1 MSLVQVADLAARLD
15 DPDLRVCDVRWF
27 LGRPGDGRRAYEAG
41 HIPGAGFLDIDG
53 DLAAPPGP
61 GRHPLP
67 HPASF
72 LATLAARG
80 IGTRHTV
87 VAYDDSNGSI
97 AVRLWWMLEALGHRR
112 VGLLDGGFAA
122 WTAAGQPVSTAPTT
136 WPPVE
141 PGEAIALPAGVAAEG
156 GWPGAIERDEL
167 RARLGV
173 VTLLDVRAPERY
185 RGETEPIDPVAGHI
199 PTAISAP
206 IAGNVGP
213 DGRFLDPAAL
223 AERYRRLLDGAP
235 GAAAGAAAGVAS
247 RPVVVQCGSGVN
259 ACHAAFAMRLAGLP
273 DPLLY
278 AGSYS
283 DWTRAGLPVVTS
295 PEPGEPGAARG

>member
-27 LGRPGDGRRAYEAG
+27 LGRPSDGRRAYEAG
-41 HIPGAGFLDIDG
+41 HIPGAGFLDVDG

-67 HPASF
+67 RPASF

-80 IGTRHTV
+80 IGARHRV

-112 VGLLDGGFAA
+112 VELLDGGFAA
-122 WTAAGQPVSTAPTT
+122 WTAAGLPVSTAPPT
-136 WPPVE
+136 WPPVD
-141 PGEAIALPAGVAAEG
+141 PVVAIALPPDVAADG
-156 GWPGAIERDEL
+156 PWPGAIERDGL
-167 RARLGV
+167 RARLGEV
-173 VTLLDVRAPERY
+173 ALLDVRAPERY

-213 DGRFLDPAAL
+213 DGTFLDPAAL
-223 AERYRRLLDGAP
+223 AERYRELLG
-235 GAAAGAAAGVAS
+235 GAAGVAS

-283 DWTRAGLPVVTS
+283 DWTRAGLPVVTG
-295 PEPGEPGAARG
+295 PEPGGPEVARS